1 MSRPTVLIV
10 GGGFAGLEAARALK
24 DADADVTLLDRSN
37 HHVFQPL
44 LYQVATAAL
53 SPANIAAPIRKILTN
68 QPNTRV
74 LLAEAT
80 AVDAANRVL
89 HTTSGDLDFD
99 YLIIAAG
106 ATHSYFGNE
115 GWAEHAPGLKSIDDA
130 LAIRK
135 QILLAFEEA
144 EREPDPEKQTEALTF
159 VIVGAGPTGVEM
171 AGAIKEIAVESVP
184 RDFRNVDTTRARVI
198 LLEGTDRVLPH
209 YPEDLSEHAKDS
221 LTELGVDVRTGCF
234 VTEITDRSVT
244 YRRSDGASGPA
255 DTVTIPTRRV
265 VWSAGVKAAPL
276 LETLGTELDGS
287 GRARVGHDLSVPG
300 HSDIFAVGDLMHYE
314 DPETGE
320 PTPGVAQGA
329 MQSGKFVGRLIARE
343 IRAGA
348 HHRPERPTFRYH
360 NKGEMATIGRA
371 RAVADI
377 KGMHLTG
384 FVAWVAWSAVHLLF
398 LIGFRNK
405 LIAVLEWSWLYVF
418 WSRGARLITGHSPKN
433 KD

>member
-1 MSRPTVLIV
+1 MPRPTVLIV

-24 DADADVTLLDRSN
+24 DADANITLLDRSN

-53 SPANIAAPIRKILTN
+53 SPANIAAPIRKILAR
-68 QPNTRV
+68 QANTRV

-80 AVDAANRVL
+80 AVDARARVL
-89 HTTSGDLDFD
+89 RTTAGDLPYD
-99 YLIIAAG
+99 YLVLAAG

-115 GWAEHAPGLKSIDDA
+115 GWGEHAPGLKSIDDA

-135 QILLAFEEA
+135 RILLAFEEA
-144 EREPDPEKQTEALTF
+144 EQETDPDRQAESLTF
-159 VIVGAGPTGVEM
+159 VLVGAGPPGVEM

-198 LLEGTDRVLPH
+198 LLEAADRVLPQ
-209 YPEDLSEHAKDS
+209 YPEDLSEHAETS
-221 LTELGVDVRTGCF
+221 LRELGVDVRTNAM
-234 VTEITDRSVT
+234 VTDITDRSVT
-244 YRRSDGASGPA
+244 YKDPNDDSDEPA
-255 DTVTIPTRRV
+255 TTTIPTRRV
-265 VWSAGVKAAPL
+265 VWAAGVKGAPL
-276 LETLGTELDGS
+276 LESLGTELDRA
-287 GRARVGHDLSVPG
+287 GRAAVERDLSVPG
-300 HSDIFAVGDLMHYE
+300 HPRVFCVGDLMHHE

-343 IRAGA
+343 LRAGSNR
-348 HHRPERPTFRYH
+348 RPERPAFRYD

-377 KGMHLTG
+377 KGLHITG
-384 FVAWVAWSAVHLLF
+384 FAAWVAWTVVHLLF

-405 LIAVLEWSWLYVF
+405 VLAMLEWAWLYAF
-418 WSRGARLITGHSPKN
+418 WSRGARLITGHKPKH
-433 KD
+433 D